1 MIISL
6 FQHFEADFLW
16 KVSLKILNKGIILK
30 TSTDVSQINEM
41 AQKCLFHIA

>member
-6 FQHFEADFLW
+6 IQNFEDDFLC

-30 TSTDVSQINEM
+30 TSTHVSQINEM
-41 AQKCLFHIA
+41 AQKCVAPIA